1 MRRSDLEHILRA
13 ASAITLRNEFVFI
26 GSQAILA
33 EHPDA
38 PIELVR
44 SIKLDIYPRG
54 APSEG
59 DLIDGAIGEGSVF
72 HNKFGY
78 YAHGVGPETATLPN
92 GWEERLVPISGPGCG
107 GATAWCLETHDVA
120 IAKLVAGR
128 EKDLDFVRGLV
139 EHDYARP
146 EILRDRLEAT
156 PLDAE
161 TRALCEA
168 RLQRIAG

>member
-1 MRRSDLEHILRA
+1 MRVIGSSSAIPSTRSSISSSRIARRVAAAANRAHSSAFFRNPSGERSSGDMRRSDLEHILRA

-107 GATAWCLETHDVA
+107 GATAWCLET
-120 IAKLVAGR
+120 
-128 EKDLDFVRGLV
+128 
-139 EHDYARP
+139 
-146 EILRDRLEAT
+146 
-156 PLDAE
+156 
-161 TRALCEA
+161 
-168 RLQRIAG
+168 